1 MACPGSSPASLSA
14 TSRRGVTEARLEASS
29 PGHYR
34 LAGELNF
41 NSVPALAGRSG
52 ELFHEPGEVRVSLAD
67 VTRADSAGLALLVD
81 WLREARRRGRRIA
94 FTHVPA
100 QLLALARVSGVDELL
115 PLDP

>member
-1 MACPGSSPASLSA
+1 M
-14 TSRRGVTEARLEASS
+14 TEARLEASS

-41 NSVPALAGRSG
+41 DSVPALAGRSG
-52 ELFHEPGEVRVSLAD
+52 ELFREPGEVRVSLAD